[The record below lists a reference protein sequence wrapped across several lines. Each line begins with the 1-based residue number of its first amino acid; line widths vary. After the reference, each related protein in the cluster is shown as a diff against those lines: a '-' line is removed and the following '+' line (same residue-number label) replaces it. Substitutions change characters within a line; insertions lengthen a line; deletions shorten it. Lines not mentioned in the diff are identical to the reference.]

1 MRVRNIYTGIV
12 CDKTKDEL
20 SVFLDMYEVVE
31 ESTPLTQ
38 EKCCGE
44 DDTIEHEDNSASL
57 KEEKKNA

>member
-20 SVFLDMYEVVE
+20 SVLPDMYEVVE